1 MRGINEEVNVFL
13 TALSVSVFTDKL
25 AAAADDRFDKSDV
38 DAHVQPFNRHDV

>member
-25 AAAADDRFDKSDV
+25 AAAADRFDKSDV